1 MFLRDQG
8 IDENNS
14 GFGIARRA
22 GGLSNSDGGVGR
34 GIRDASEGLETTMEA
49 AGARKRS

>member
-8 IDENNS
+8 IDENNI
-14 GFGIARRA
+14 GFGIARPV